1 MSKNAD
7 NRGAENQR
15 ILFSYVKKI
24 YPNLEVLYEFL
35 LPNGMRYDI
44 FVPALGICIEYDG
57 ALWHESE
64 EAVSRDR
71 RKSVELLSLGYNV
84 ARVRTELG
92 KYKLP
97 SLEIDDPNYSEIF
110 CKENSIRIAEQV
122 VKTLVLQPNYI

>member
-44 FVPALGICIEYDG
+44 FIPALGICIEYDG
-57 ALWHESE
+57 EQHFRPIEFFGGIESFKNLILK
-64 EAVSRDR
+64 D
-71 RKSVELLSLGYNV
+71 ELKNLYCQENNLSLLRISY
-84 ARVRTELG
+84 
-92 KYKLP
+92 
-97 SLEIDDPNYSEIF
+97 
-110 CKENSIRIAEQV
+110 KENINKKLGENIIIKREKYAISRS
-122 VKTLVLQPNYI
+122 KTH

>member
-44 FVPALGICIEYDG
+44 FIPALGICIEYDG
-57 ALWHESE
+57 EQHFRPIEFFGGIESFKNLILK
-64 EAVSRDR
+64 D
-71 RKSVELLSLGYNV
+71 ELKNLYCQENNLSLLRISY
-84 ARVRTELG
+84 
-92 KYKLP
+92 
-97 SLEIDDPNYSEIF
+97 
-110 CKENSIRIAEQV
+110 KENINKKLGENIIIKREKYAISRS
-122 VKTLVLQPNYI
+122 KTN